1 MTRKTLKKMLAGF
14 HSEDEEEN
22 LTFKLN
28 FFSSGFGRRCEI
40 DLQKEKVLIL
50 NSLHGM
56 QCMPHLYSKVVVMTF
71 LTHGFIQNV
80 PIPIVVVPVQITNA
94 ASTFPIS
101 LNPARLVSRSHS
113 GSLL

>member
-50 NSLHGM
+50 LFSLHA
-56 QCMPHLYSKVVVMTF
+56 PPF
-71 LTHGFIQNV
+71 FIV
-80 PIPIVVVPVQITNA
+80 K
-94 ASTFPIS
+94 
-101 LNPARLVSRSHS
+101 
-113 GSLL
+113 

>member
-14 HSEDEEEN
+14 HSEDEEEEN
-22 LTFKLN
+22 LTFKFI

-50 NSLHGM
+50 NSLH
-56 QCMPHLYSKVVVMTF
+56 PHLYSKVVVMTF

>member
-14 HSEDEEEN
+14 HSEDEEEEN
-22 LTFKLN
+22 LTFN

-50 NSLHGM
+50 LFSLH
-56 QCMPHLYSKVVVMTF
+56 PHLYSKVVVMTF

-80 PIPIVVVPVQITNA
+80 PIPIVVVPVQITDA

-101 LNPARLVSRSHS
+101 LNPAPLVSRSHS